1 MRFDM
6 NKVSI
11 DKVEE
16 IWDAVSAYEPEEI
29 SEAIEKLV
37 TEQPDLYEYLESAPD
52 EFSDPEVNFQICLGL
67 VVYEAM
73 KSANPILPTIAWDD
87 LIEQEEANVTML
99 QSLEGES
106 DGDGLAVVQEMY
118 SNYPQPEI
126 LGSLSA
132 MLMADEEEDMDEE
145 EAMEMED
152 APQISAENK
161 GSIFITLKTVL
172 DCLNK

>member
-1 MRFDM
+1 M

-16 IWDAVSAYEPEEI
+16 IWDAISEYEQDELG
-29 SEAIEKLV
+29 EAIEKLAV
-37 TEQPDLYEYLESAPD
+37 EQPDLYEYLESAPD
-52 EFSDPEVNFQICLGL
+52 EFSDAEVNFQVCLGL

-73 KSANPILPTIAWDD
+73 KSANPILPTIAWDT
-87 LIEQEEANVTML
+87 LVEQEEINVTML

-106 DGDGLAVVQEMY
+106 EGDGLAVVQEMY

-132 MLMADEEEDMDEE
+132 MLMADEEEDADEE
-145 EAMEMED
+145 EAAEMED
-152 APQISAENK
+152 LPQISPEIK